1 MPKIIFASPVGERVA
16 LDAKPG
22 STVMLTAVTNGVEG
36 ILAECGGCL
45 GCGTC
50 HVYVE
55 PSQLHLLPPVSPAE
69 DAILD
74 MTASERCFN
83 SRLSCQLI
91 VSEAFEGLLLRLPP
105 EQ

>member
-1 MPKIIFASPVGERVA
+1 MPKIIFASAAGGRTEV
-16 LDAKPG
+16 DAMPG
-22 STVMLTAVTNGVEG
+22 STVMLTAVTNGIDG

-55 PSQLHLLPPVSPAE
+55 PSQLHLLQPVRPAE

-74 MTASERCFN
+74 MTASERRPN
-83 SRLSCQLI
+83 SRLSCQLGI
-91 VSEAFEGLLLRLPP
+91 TEALEGLLLHLPP

>member
-1 MPKIIFASPVGERVA
+1 M
-16 LDAKPG
+16 
-22 STVMLTAVTNGVEG
+22 MTAVTNGVEG

-50 HVYVE
+50 HVYIE
-55 PSQLHLLPPVSPAE
+55 PSQLHLLQPASKAE

-83 SRLSCQLI
+83 SRLSCQLV
-91 VSEAFEGLLLRLPP
+91 VSETLEGLVVHLPP